1 MMIVNMFSPLQL
13 LEVSLTTM
21 EDVLLKI
28 GELSEH
34 DDSKHAL
41 TTAAARTGYFNRMY
55 L

>member
-21 EDVLLKI
+21 EDVFLKI

-41 TTAAARTGYFNRMY
+41 TTAAARTVYFNRMY